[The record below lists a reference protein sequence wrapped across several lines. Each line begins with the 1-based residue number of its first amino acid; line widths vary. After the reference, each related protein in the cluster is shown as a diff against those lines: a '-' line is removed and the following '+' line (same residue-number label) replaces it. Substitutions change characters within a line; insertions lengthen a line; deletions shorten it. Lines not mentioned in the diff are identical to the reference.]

1 MIDHLN
7 GYGEQPPSANGVAEE
22 LRRLVRERLDD
33 RAEPPRRVLDEGARA
48 WAIGPAPRPRR
59 R

>member
-1 MIDHLN
+1 MLDLH
-7 GYGEQPPSANGVAEE
+7 GYGEQPPVATRVEEE

-33 RAEPPRRVLDEGARA
+33 RSDPPRPALDEGARA
-48 WAIGPAPRPRR
+48 WVIGPAPRSRR

>member
-1 MIDHLN
+1 MLDLD
-7 GYGEQPPSANGVAEE
+7 GYGEQRPTAPGVEEE
-22 LRRLVRERLDD
+22 LRRLVRERLGD
-33 RAEPPRRVLDEGARA
+33 RSDPPRRVLDEGARA